1 MHINISR
8 GNLYFF
14 VGFKF
19 SSILLS
25 GNLSAVDTRFA
36 ENPCGKDR
44 VGGKLGAYTTEY
56 VTFESF
62 GQLMTDR
69 SLIQPDNL
77 LFFSRRKTRFLL
89 PRRRSKGHRCS
100 RDQLQ
105 SFFSFPLPLHSP
117 PSHSL
122 SFSLT
127 RNPPVAL
134 GRCRLRNRYRS
145 ASVRSIG
152 RARRR
157 KNSARTR
164 FIRRDDALRR
174 EAGK

>member
-117 PSHSL
+117 PLSL
-122 SFSLT
+122 SLFLSNEESAGGTRSL
-127 RNPPVAL
+127 PIAQ
-134 GRCRLRNRYRS
+134 
-145 ASVRSIG
+145 SVSIG
-152 RARRR
+152 
-157 KNSARTR
+157 
-164 FIRRDDALRR
+164 IR
-174 EAGK
+174 